1 MQRRATKIRRKR
13 GRGKVDWEERRNE
26 VEKER
31 EEEGS
36 EEAVALRR
44 VATSCTKGSDRTSY
58 LTRACCASSVPTHL
72 SAGPPFSSLSLSLS
86 LRSPSAFPSFPVSA
100 FGVPPLYSFPRP
112 GARRLESLFIF
123 ISFGLVCRLAAR
135 HRDYRVPATHLGN
148 SGGPLSAARSSPTT
162 SFPLKRA
169 RDPRGMT
176 TDGVRPGASRANLPS
191 PPAAPRP
198 SSSSSSSS
206 FTFFFPRRFSG
217 TVLPRYFIPSR
228 PLASPFSFIFSLRR
242 LVPALSHHR
251 ACSVSLFPFLFY
263 LFSSR
268 FVSFYPFCVSSVIT
282 PFSLLLPPSFLSFR
296 CCFCSLFSVFRLHS
310 LPVFLSLSPSLPCSP
325 PLAH

>member
-1 MQRRATKIRRKR
+1 M
-13 GRGKVDWEERRNE
+13 
-26 VEKER
+26 
-31 EEEGS
+31 
-36 EEAVALRR
+36 RR

-72 SAGPPFSSLSLSLS
+72 SPGPPFSSLSLS

-176 TDGVRPGASRANLPS
+176 TDGVRPGASRTNLPS

-206 FTFFFPRRFSG
+206 STFFFPRRSPAPFFLVTLS
-217 TVLPRYFIPSR
+217 
-228 PLASPFSFIFSLRR
+228 PLALLRPPSLSSFLFAVLFLLYLIIEPALFLSFPSFSIFSLPVSSHFIHSASP
-242 LVPALSHHR
+242 LLSPR
-251 ACSVSLFPFLFY
+251 SPFFFFRPSYPFAAVSAPSFRSFAFTLFLSFSLFPRHSLA
-263 LFSSR
+263 
-268 FVSFYPFCVSSVIT
+268 
-282 PFSLLLPPSFLSFR
+282 LLLSRTNYLCLISDTVDVKR
-296 CCFCSLFSVFRLHS
+296 
-310 LPVFLSLSPSLPCSP
+310 
-325 PLAH
+325 